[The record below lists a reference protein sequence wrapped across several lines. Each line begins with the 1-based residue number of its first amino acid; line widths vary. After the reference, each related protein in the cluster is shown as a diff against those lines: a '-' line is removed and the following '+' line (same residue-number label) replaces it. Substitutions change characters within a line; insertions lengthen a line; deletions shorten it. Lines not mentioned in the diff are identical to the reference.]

1 MEKEKEN
8 KLEIACFRDVPYKPP
23 EWLCEPYFPIGKLTL
38 IQGDPGCGK
47 TAFMCKIAALAS
59 IGGRFLKHHV
69 AQGNVLMLSVEDDP
83 STLRGRIEASG
94 GDINKCFFIK
104 EAYDVTFCHEGLQ
117 DAIRQVQAKLVV
129 FDPIQSFFGADVNTN
144 LSNQTRPILAYL
156 QAVAEEQNC
165 AIVLLAHMA
174 KAKEGKSNV
183 LRALGSVDIPG
194 AARSVLQIG
203 RSPSDNNQ
211 VVVCHVKSSNA
222 KRGDSFTYAIG
233 DRGGVTIG
241 EYTQLT
247 ANDLDTASVRASS
260 GIPYEDEPVVQIAR
274 QLMKENTA
282 IECIGYPTLAD
293 ISEQLFGKSLY
304 TSGRGWNAAFK
315 RIQRELSARD
325 KILVNCDIK
334 KAESEMVFMGEHRE
348 KGTKQIRGISLRKQ
362 LPIDLDALLGK
373 DDEENE

>member
-1 MEKEKEN
+1 MESRLKV
-8 KLEIACFRDVPYKPP
+8 ACFADVPYEPP
-23 EWLCEPYFPIGKLTL
+23 KWLCKPYFPIGKLTL

-47 TAFMCKIAALAS
+47 TAFICKVAALTS
-59 IGGRFLKHHV
+59 KGGRLLDNAV
-69 AQGNVLMLSVEDDP
+69 AQGNVLILSVEDDS

-94 GDINKCFFIK
+94 GDVSKCFFVE

-117 DAIRQVQAKLVV
+117 GAIHETQAKLVV
-129 FDPIQSFFGADVNTN
+129 FDPIQSFFGAEINTN

-156 QAVAEEQNC
+156 AQVAAEEEC

-222 KRGDSFTYAIG
+222 RKGDSFTYTIG
-233 DRGGVTIG
+233 EKGGVTIG

-247 ANDLDTASVRASS
+247 ANDLDTASARAAS
-260 GIPYEDEPVVQIAR
+260 GIPYEDEPVVKVAR
-274 QLMKENTA
+274 QLMEENTF
-282 IECIGYPTLAD
+282 IGCIGYETL
-293 ISEQLFGKSLY
+293 SEIAKCVLGKSPY
-304 TSGRGWNAAFK
+304 NNGKGWLSAFK
-315 RIQRELSARD
+315 RVARELYARD
-325 KILVNCDIK
+325 NIAVGFDVK
-334 KAESEMVFMGEHRE
+334 KTESEYVIFGEHKE
-348 KGTKQIRGISLRKQ
+348 KGRKQIRGISLRKTT
-362 LPIDLDALLGK
+362 PIDLDALLGK
-373 DDEENE
+373 DDEK